1 MMVEAC
7 WRKRRR
13 ESAGGREGQR
23 GHKSRGSDPSPTHPL
38 GTMGYATE
46 ISPTSDSSLMPLEK

>member
-1 MMVEAC
+1 MMVEAY
-7 WRKRRR
+7 WMRRR
-13 ESAGGREGQR
+13 ENAGGREGQR

-38 GTMGYATE
+38 GTTGYATE